1 MNWSKI
7 NIRDLEKVFDEVFNP
22 EMLYGFQAIQ
32 YDEALKKS
40 SYYGINWKKEMQNEN
55 FSIKDFLDQMNS
67 IGCIPASLGRW
78 EITGKNDQYI
88 HK

>member
-40 SYYGINWKKEMQNEN
+40 SYYGINWKKEMQNEDVYFN
-55 FSIKDFLDQMNS
+55 FVTDFLENE
-67 IGCIPASLGRW
+67 GLTP
-78 EITGKNDQYI
+78 NDF
-88 HK
+88 KEN

>member
-32 YDEALKKS
+32 YDEALRKS
-40 SYYGINWKKEMQNEN
+40 SYYG
-55 FSIKDFLDQMNS
+55 
-67 IGCIPASLGRW
+67 
-78 EITGKNDQYI
+78 TGFAMVC
-88 HK
+88 

>member
-40 SYYGINWKKEMQNEN
+40 SYYGINWKKEMQNEDVYYN
-55 FSIKDFLDQMNS
+55 FVTDYLENDGVTPDDF
-67 IGCIPASLGRW
+67 
-78 EITGKNDQYI
+78 K
-88 HK
+88 

>member
-32 YDEALKKS
+32 YDEALRKS
-40 SYYGINWKKEMQNEN
+40 SYYGINWKKEMQNEDVYYN
-55 FSIKDFLDQMNS
+55 FVTDYLENDGVTPDDFKEN
-67 IGCIPASLGRW
+67 
-78 EITGKNDQYI
+78 
-88 HK
+88 

>member
-40 SYYGINWKKEMQNEN
+40 SYYGINWKKEMQNEDVYFN
-55 FSIKDFLDQMNS
+55 FVTDYLENEGLTPNDFK
-67 IGCIPASLGRW
+67 
-78 EITGKNDQYI
+78 EK
-88 HK
+88 